1 MADEDDI
8 VVTIEGDMPQ
18 DEGNQ
23 VVKVEDAATQ
33 VAKPTQQAHSDD
45 DIIGSLKKQ
54 LETANQRA
62 SSLQT
67 TASQAE
73 ARARQAE
80 QQASVATQ
88 RAVESTKSTIE
99 SGIAAAKAEADAAEQ
114 AYQAAFEAGNA
125 RDMAKAQRQM
135 ARAEA
140 DLVLLEQTREDI
152 KSAPEPRQ
160 EAHSAPQQ
168 SGDVVADWINAQ
180 APAARDWLHAHK
192 EYAYDPKK
200 NTKLQAAHFDA
211 VASDISPN
219 SPSYFEHIERFLG
232 LTKAPEQQTQRTERR
247 PTAPTAPVTQTG
259 GGMNGGQREVTLTA
273 GEARAATDGTLIWN
287 YDDPSG
293 KNRFKKGDPIGVQE
307 MARRKMALSK
317 DGKYD
322 NINV

>member
-1 MADEDDI
+1 MADEEDI
-8 VVTIEGDMPQ
+8 VVTIEGDVPQ
-18 DEGNQ
+18 DNADQ
-23 VVKVEDAATQ
+23 IVKIDDTATQ
-33 VAKPTQQAHSDD
+33 KTTQQANNDD

-62 SSLQT
+62 STLQT

-80 QQASVATQ
+80 QQATEATQ
-88 RAVESTKSTIE
+88 RAAESTKSTIE

-114 AYQAAFEAGNA
+114 ALQAAFEAGDA
-125 RDMAKAQRQM
+125 KGVAKAQRM
-135 ARAEA
+135 IARAEA
-140 DLVLLEQTREDI
+140 DLAMLEQTREDI
-152 KSAPEPRQ
+152 KVQPVQKVEQRI
-160 EAHSAPQQ
+160 APQQ
-168 SGDVVADWINAQ
+168 SGDQVADWINAQ

-211 VASDISPN
+211 VASDIAPN

-232 LTKAPEQQTQRTERR
+232 LTKAPEQQQTQRTERR

-259 GGMNGGQREVTLTA
+259 GGMNGGQREVTLTS
-273 GEARAATDGTLIWN
+273 GEAKAATDGTLIWN
-287 YDDPSG
+287 YDDPTG
-293 KNRFKKGDPIGVQE
+293 KGRFKKGDPIGVQE